1 MLLDHRVAH
10 LERVRQALNV
20 VVYPVRMLVDLPF
33 SVWSSAS
40 ATFTSRDELLV
51 ENERL
56 ARELLTAE
64 FKLQRLAALE
74 VENTRLRELVDSSAR
89 IGSRAL
95 IAEILAID
103 LDPYRQRFNLNRGS
117 RDGVFVGQA
126 LLDAQ
131 GVVGQVVRVDPLTS
145 EAMLITDADH
155 ALPVKFMSGLRTI
168 AVGTGDYG
176 RLRLRNLTNN
186 VVDEIVV
193 GDLLVSSGLGGL
205 FPEGH
210 PVARVTEI
218 KRTNQAFAE
227 VIAAPVSALDRDREV
242 LLVWDSVAEERTP
255 HVAEEDHA
263 EASAATA
270 VALAAPLSD
279 ATAAPGAD
287 PASPPAETAAATG
300 ASAEPAATTNVADAR
315 ED

>member
-1 MLLDHRVAH
+1 MLLDHRVEH

-33 SVWSSAS
+33 STWSSARG
-40 ATFTSRDELLV
+40 TFASRDELIT

-64 FKLQRLAALE
+64 FKLQRLASLE
-74 VENTRLRELVDSSAR
+74 VENTRLRELVGSSAR

-103 LDPYRQRFNLNRGS
+103 LDPYGQRFNLNRGA

-131 GVVGQVVRVDPLTS
+131 GVVGQVVRVGPFTS

-155 ALPVKFMSGLRTI
+155 ALPVKFIGSGSDGLRTI

-186 VVDEIVV
+186 VVDAIKV

-205 FPEGH
+205 FPAGH
-210 PVARVTEI
+210 PVARVSEI
-218 KRTNQAFAE
+218 HSRPTQAFAE
-227 VIAAPVSALDRDREV
+227 VIATPVSALDRDREV
-242 LLVWDSVAEERTP
+242 LLVWDAVDDEETPAADETPAAEDAP
-255 HVAEEDHA
+255 AAEGARGTES
-263 EASAATA
+263 ESLASTSATSGEP
-270 VALAAPLSD
+270 APV
-279 ATAAPGAD
+279 
-287 PASPPAETAAATG
+287 ETAG
-300 ASAEPAATTNVADAR
+300 VASAR